1 MSMKICF
8 QKIVFLSNSKYL
20 VNKLT
25 MWSIRYLWVSRCVHV
40 QAKEIHQICIWG
52 IDFFHTQ
59 KNFSLLLFSFFTF
72 CVCVFVRVSRIYL
85 PQKKLIL
92 PRLSPVS
99 KEEYCFV
106 KENEF
111 SIVKDHRNYVCDFF
125 SLYFFMLLIF
135 WILHFRGL
143 VF

>member
-1 MSMKICF
+1 METWAWKF
-8 QKIVFLSNSKYL
+8 
-20 VNKLT
+20 
-25 MWSIRYLWVSRCVHV
+25 VSRRLYLY
-40 QAKEIHQICIWG
+40 QIVNIWLTTWPCISECLDVCMSKQKKFTRFAYEEL
-52 IDFFHTQ
+52 IFFSL
-59 KNFSLLLFSFFTF
+59 KNSFSLLLFSFFTF

-125 SLYFFMLLIF
+125 SLYFLMLLIF